1 MVVLVAPGSHTGSG
15 LERFLTVT
23 VSTFIGRVLVVRAA
37 HVRPDAKTLPL
48 SLSRPLG
55 ELPLLIPKTWTSLMK

>member
-1 MVVLVAPGSHTGSG
+1 MAVSVAEGSHAGSG

-23 VSTFIGRVLVVRAA
+23 ASTFIGRVLVVRAA
-37 HVRPDAKTLPL
+37 RVRPDAKTLPL

-55 ELPLLIPKTWTSLMK
+55 ELPLFIPKTRTSLMK